1 MGTGVDPT
9 SPCYV
14 SFQPVGR
21 RVEVEPGLTLIET
34 AQTAG
39 VEIVSICGGIGVCG
53 ECRVRVAAGNEHL
66 SPPTLTEDIE
76 LTDGGL
82 NEGLRLAC
90 QARVLGDVR
99 IDIPPESLAAPQ
111 RLQVEGQFAE
121 VEVDLPVRAVDL
133 SITPPGL
140 YDLRSDL
147 ERVQD
152 ALREAGEPRIA
163 ASLRVLTELP
173 RQLRLHDWQVR
184 VVLRGIEL
192 VALLPHPR
200 TGDDVAQP
208 TATVKPHSMLGLAVD
223 VGTTKVAAYLVDLR
237 SGATLAKIGAMNPQ
251 IAFGEDVI
259 SRIAYANTHP
269 EGLHTLQ
276 RRLVETLNGMVA
288 ELCRT
293 AGAELT
299 QIVEAVVVGNTAMHH
314 LLAGLP
320 VEQLGEAPYVPAVGE
335 AMQFHASDIGLELAS
350 GAYVYMPPNIA
361 GYVGADHVA
370 MLLAAQSEQLARG
383 RAQHAT
389 IALDI
394 GTNTEISL
402 LVGERILCCSCASG
416 PAFEGAHI
424 HDGMRA
430 APGAVER
437 VRIEE
442 DQVHVHTIEG
452 QPAVG
457 ICGSGILDAVAEMLS
472 ASVVDRRGALSPTHH
487 RVCGEGGRRAFVL
500 VPGRQTGTGRDVLV
514 TRGDVNEIQLAKG
527 AIRAGI
533 EVLLGEAGIR
543 AGEIDDFVVAGAFGT
558 YLDLRSAVR
567 VGMFPDLPIER
578 YRQVGNAAGAGARTM
593 LVSRR
598 QRALAEEAARRIEY
612 VELTTHPRFT
622 EEYMGALSF
631 DAPTGLTT
639 VQVER

>member
-1 MGTGVDPT
+1 MGVDPT
-9 SPCYV
+9 SPCNV

-21 RVEVEPGLTLIET
+21 RVEVEPGLTLLET

-66 SPPTLTEDIE
+66 SPPTLTEDTE

-90 QARVLGDVR
+90 QARVTGDVR

-133 SITPPGL
+133 SVTPPGL

-147 ERVQD
+147 ERLQD
-152 ALREAGEPRIA
+152 TLREAGEPQVA

-173 RQLRLHDWQVR
+173 RQLRLHNWRVR
-184 VVLRGIEL
+184 VVLRSNEF
-192 VALLPHPR
+192 VALLPQPHAS
-200 TGDDVAQP
+200 VAGAAP
-208 TATVKPHSMLGLAVD
+208 SAASVRPHSLLGIAVD
-223 VGTTKVAAYLVDLR
+223 VGTTKVAAYLVDLE
-237 SGATLAKIGAMNPQ
+237 SGVTLAKTGAMNPQ

-259 SRIAYANTHP
+259 SRIAYANPHP
-269 EGLHTLQ
+269 EGLRTLQ
-276 RRLVETLNGMVA
+276 HRLVETLSGMVA

-293 AGAELT
+293 AGAENT

-320 VEQLGEAPYVPAVGE
+320 VEQLGEAPYVAAVSEGL
-335 AMQFHASDIGLELAS
+335 QFHGSDVGLELAP

-361 GYVGADHVA
+361 GYVGGDHVA

-442 DQVHVHTIEG
+442 DHVHVQTIDG

-457 ICGSGILDAVAEMLS
+457 ICGSGILDAVAEMLG
-472 ASVVDRRGALSPTHH
+472 ASVVDRRGALAPTHD

-500 VPGRQTGTGRDVLV
+500 VPGRQSGTGRDVLV

-527 AIRAGI
+527 AIRAGV
-533 EVLLGEAGIR
+533 EVLLGEAGIG
-543 AGEIDDFVVAGAFGT
+543 AGEIEHFVVAGAFGT
-558 YLDLRSAVR
+558 YLDLKSAVR

-578 YRQVGNAAGAGARTM
+578 FRQVGNAAGAGARAL
-593 LVSRR
+593 LVSMR
-598 QRALAEEAARRIEY
+598 QRALAEEIARRIEY

-631 DAPTGLTT
+631 DDPIGRTAVPA
-639 VQVER
+639 EK